1 MNATREPLAIRA
13 AAIWAIQSLILAA
26 VAFGWNLS
34 AEQIATSFTAVSAL
48 SALAVVVWTR
58 GKVTPV
64 DDPRGPDGQ
73 PLTPDGIPDE

>member
-1 MNATREPLAIRA
+1 MNREPLAIRA
-13 AAIWAIQSLILAA
+13 AAIWAAQSLILAA
-26 VAFGWNLS
+26 VAFGWNLT
-34 AEQIATSFTAVSAL
+34 AAQIAASFTAVSAV

-73 PLTPDGIPDE
+73 PLISGDDY